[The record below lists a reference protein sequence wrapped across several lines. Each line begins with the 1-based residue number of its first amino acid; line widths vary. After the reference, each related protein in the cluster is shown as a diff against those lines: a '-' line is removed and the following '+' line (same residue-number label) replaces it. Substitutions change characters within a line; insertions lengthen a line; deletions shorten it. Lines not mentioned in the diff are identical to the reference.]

1 MRPILLDTCAALWMS
16 NGQKL
21 RDAAARELFVAG
33 ETEGGILVSPITAW
47 EVGQL
52 VSKGRLA
59 LALDPMRWFQS
70 LLENGVALAELSPR
84 ILIASSFLP
93 SPLLRDPAD
102 RIVAA
107 TARALDLRLMTA
119 DRPLLEFASGG
130 HMHAVAC

>member
-1 MRPILLDTCAALWMS
+1 MS

-21 RDAAARELFVAG
+21 RDAAARELFAAG

-59 LALDPMRWFQS
+59 LELDPTMWFER
-70 LLENGVALAELSPR
+70 LLENGVALAELSPA

-119 DRPLLEFASGG
+119 DKPLLEFASAG
-130 HMHAVAC
+130 HMRALAC